1 MQILYHGSPVGGLTA
16 LQPHLSEHGKPYV
29 YFSTNPNVAL
39 LYAVKPVP
47 KPYSFYPFG
56 FDTEGNPVYSEYF
69 KDAFSVLYKGKTGYL
84 YECSGLEK
92 LENPTHI
99 SSAYTTESPV
109 PVERVTEIPD
119 LYTYFKKQEEQRRFT
134 VKTFSQIGEKEL
146 RFARKAVR
154 KEMEMYGLRNAP
166 ENPMSVF
173 IRTYFPK
180 VWED

>member
-1 MQILYHGSPVGGLTA
+1 MQTFYHGSPVGGLTV
-16 LQPHLSEHGKPYV
+16 LRPQVSEHGKPYV

-92 LENPTHI
+92 PENPTHI
-99 SSAYTTESPV
+99 SSAYTTEAAV
-109 PVERVTEIPD
+109 TVDRVTEIPD
-119 LYTYFKKQEEQRRFT
+119 LYTYFKKQEEQGRFA
-134 VKTFSQIGEKEL
+134 VKTFSRIGEKEMQ
-146 RFARKAVR
+146 FARKAVR
-154 KEMEMYGLRNAP
+154 KEIGVYDLKDMP

-173 IRTYFPK
+173 IRTYFPE
-180 VWED
+180 VWEV